1 MGIRDFFRFKKPEK
15 PPSENI
21 QDFLYEED
29 NHVDTQPEQFLDDK
43 QVEPT
48 FDEIDMGPEVDYT
61 QDARLKPEGPQKE
74 TDYPGPVGLDV
85 GTANIVTAHGGAPAV
100 KTFIQ
105 LNAFYAI
112 PYSSITRQTL
122 LRDDIPFFHKDQ
134 KLYILGYHSED
145 FASMMGGEIR
155 RPIDSGI
162 LNPKEVE
169 AISVIKALINGLV
182 KKPKKIGEKI
192 CFSVPGEPLDGRT
205 SVVYHES
212 IIKMHLRTLGYT
224 PIPINEG
231 LAVVLAE
238 LSGNNYTG
246 IGISM
251 GGGMCNVCFSYLSV
265 PVMSFSIQKG
275 GDYIDAMVANSV
287 GESPYRVRMIKEKEL
302 DLSVEPQ
309 TRVETGLH
317 IFYDDLFKTLLQS
330 LKQVL
335 GTSDKIPRLSKPIPL
350 VLSGGTVLPNG
361 TRDKFIKSLQEFR
374 LPIKISDIVITKK
387 PLYAT
392 AKGALVL
399 ARTEEA
405 EI

>member
-1 MGIRDFFRFKKPEK
+1 MGIRDFFRSKKSEK
-15 PPSENI
+15 SPSENV
-21 QDFLYEED
+21 QEYFLENNKDY
-29 NHVDTQPEQFLDDK
+29 DTPAQFLDDD
-43 QVEPT
+43 QVEASE
-48 FDEIDMGPEVDYT
+48 DKIDVIQEADNAFESLTKQGVPN
-61 QDARLKPEGPQKE
+61 RE

-112 PYSSITRQTL
+112 PYSSITKQTL
-122 LRDDIPFFHKDQ
+122 LRDDIPFFQKDQ

-145 FASMMGGEIR
+145 FASMMAGEIR

-182 KKPKKIGEKI
+182 KKPKKWGEKI
-192 CFSVPGEPLDGRT
+192 CFSIPGDPLDGQT

-212 IIKMHLRTLGYT
+212 IIRMHLKSLGYT

-287 GESPYRVRMIKEKEL
+287 GESPTRVRMIKEKDL
-302 DLSVEPQ
+302 DLSAEPE

-317 IFYDDLFKTLLQS
+317 IFYDDLFRTLLQG
-330 LKQVL
+330 LNQVL
-335 GTSDKIPRLSKPIPL
+335 GTSEKLPRLSKPIPI
-350 VLSGGTVLPNG
+350 VLSGGTVLPKG
-361 TRDKFIKSLQEFR
+361 TREKFIKTLQEIR
-374 LPIKISDIVITKK
+374 LPIKISEIIITKK

-405 EI
+405 EV